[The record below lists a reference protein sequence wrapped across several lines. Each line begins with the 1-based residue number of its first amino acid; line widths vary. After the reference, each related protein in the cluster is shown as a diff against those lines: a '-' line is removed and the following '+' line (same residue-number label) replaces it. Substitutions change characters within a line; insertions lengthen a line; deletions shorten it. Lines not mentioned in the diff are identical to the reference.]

1 VTTPTLG
8 ERRADLRRLRGFSE
22 RELASEMKLS
32 ESWVSQVERDVRPI
46 ERLSV
51 LRSPGARSA
60 SVFGTCAPTLSPN
73 RATRA
78 PSPTTSTACAS
89 NSRGT
94 RTWRALRHSRA
105 GGACRLRRASRGRRQ
120 RLGPRP
126 RVAVRSAQ
134 RRPHRAASAARTCG
148 ARGPGRRRE
157 ARSCFAPRA
166 YQAAAAAFARQDEA
180 DAAWVA
186 ADRAISAAEPSGSP
200 LEVIAGHFR
209 LAHAFIR
216 LGRLSQALARSTSFA
231 TCRGVA
237 LIEGV

>member
-1 VTTPTLG
+1 MC
-8 ERRADLRRLRGFSE
+8 S
-22 RELASEMKLS
+22 
-32 ESWVSQVERDVRPI
+32 
-46 ERLSV
+46 
-51 LRSPGARSA
+51 RSSACRCYKPWRARSA
-60 SVFGTCAPTLSPN
+60 SVFGPAPRRSH
-73 RATRA
+73 RIGRRA
-78 PSPTTSTACAS
+78 PRPQRPRQLAPRTLGAP
-89 NSRGT
+89 
-94 RTWRALRHSRA
+94 RTWRALRHSRS
-105 GGACRLRRASRGRRQ
+105 GGACRPTTSFTRPSTTSGPSPTSRSTQ
-120 RLGPRP
+120 
-126 RVAVRSAQ
+126 RSAT
-134 RRPHRAASAARTCG
+134 PHRAASAARTCG
-148 ARGPGRRRE
+148 ARGPGRRTE
-157 ARSCFAPRA
+157 ARSGFAPRA